1 MTIYFFIT
9 NFTPLGVLFIIQQIH
24 SKWPAT
30 ALRYELTCREQRGLE
45 SNGACISCNRHG
57 VRGLTCVPY
66 SYTALCRER
75 EGVGASVKPRF
86 VKAPCGGELAS
97 SYPKLGM
104 HGHGAGWKP
113 CTFRYTTLCCYTTP
127 LYPCLLSD
135 DRVACVRDEPFRTRL
150 HRTYEGTLMPGAHR
164 AGGQGPGPGRGAG
177 RGFRYLPFG
186 SALFFLNSPQR
197 NTTMGCLS
205 VIPR

>member
-1 MTIYFFIT
+1 MYLIVIRLY
-9 NFTPLGVLFIIQQIH
+9 
-24 SKWPAT
+24 A
-30 ALRYELTCREQRGLE
+30 E
-45 SNGACISCNRHG
+45 
-57 VRGLTCVPY
+57 
-66 SYTALCRER
+66 RER
-75 EGVGASVKPRF
+75 GWAPALEPRF

-135 DRVACVRDEPFRTRL
+135 DRVACVRDEPFCTRL

-164 AGGQGPGPGRGAG
+164 AGAG
-177 RGFRYLPFG
+177 RGQGQAGGQGAVSDISRSVPRC
-186 SALFFLNSPQR
+186 FF
-197 NTTMGCLS
+197 
-205 VIPR
+205 